1 MEFNQRCIWIFKIF
15 GIFVRLKQIEF
26 HSLYN
31 LLHEEEVVHI
41 FVKMKEM
48 TEGEVDSSHALYRPN
63 NDCLIERRNY
73 FSRSMILQK
82 I

>member
-15 GIFVRLKQIEF
+15 GTFVTFKQIEF
-26 HSLYN
+26 YSLFN
-31 LLHEEEVVHI
+31 LLHDEEVVHI
-41 FVKMKEM
+41 FVKMREM
-48 TEGEVDSSHALYRPN
+48 IEGEVDSSHALSRPN
-63 NDCLIERRNY
+63 NDCSIERRNI